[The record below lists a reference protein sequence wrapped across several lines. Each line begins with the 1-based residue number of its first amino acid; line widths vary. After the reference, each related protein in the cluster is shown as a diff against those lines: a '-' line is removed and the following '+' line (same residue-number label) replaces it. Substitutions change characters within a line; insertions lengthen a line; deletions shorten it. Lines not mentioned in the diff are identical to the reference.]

1 MQVDITAMI
10 LLLGVGVVAGSIGA
24 LVGIG
29 GGIIIVPA
37 LALGFGYDI
46 RTSVATSLVAVVATS
61 AAAGTKYAR
70 DGLTNIRLGLTLEVV
85 TAVGGVAGGLI
96 AVSIAPNVIY
106 GVFSLVT
113 LLVAVLMWRHDDERE
128 DPSREA
134 VDSPRA
140 GSDALRS
147 SYVDQAT
154 RRQIDYR
161 PRRLGFGMSLSSV
174 AGVLS
179 GLLGVGGG
187 FLKVP
192 AMTLA
197 MDVPAKAAAATSN
210 FMVGITAVA
219 SLVIYLARG
228 FVQPAV
234 AVPVTL
240 GIVIGAVVMSQFTNK
255 VSGLQVQ
262 RVLSV
267 VLVIIAVQM
276 ALESAGVV
284 AYG

>member
-1 MQVDITAMI
+1 MQVDIAAMV
-10 LLLGVGVVAGSIGA
+10 LLLAVGVFAGSIGA

-61 AAAGTKYAR
+61 AAAGMKYAQE
-70 DGLTNIRLGLTLEVV
+70 GLTNIRLGLTLEVV
-85 TAVGGVAGGLI
+85 TAVGGVVGGLI

-106 GVFSLVT
+106 GVFALVT
-113 LLVAVLMWRHDDERE
+113 LLVAVLMWRHDDERRH
-128 DPSREA
+128 PSQET
-134 VDSPRA
+134 VGSLRA
-140 GSDALRS
+140 GSDILRS

-154 RRQIDYR
+154 RRQIEYR

-240 GIVIGAVVMSQFTNK
+240 GIVLGAVVMSQFTNK
-255 VSGLQVQ
+255 VSGLHVQ

-267 VLVIIAVQM
+267 ILVIIAVQM
-276 ALESAGVV
+276 ALESAGLV

>member
-1 MQVDITAMI
+1 MV
-10 LLLGVGVVAGSIGA
+10 
-24 LVGIG
+24 
-29 GGIIIVPA
+29 
-37 LALGFGYDI
+37 
-46 RTSVATSLVAVVATS
+46 
-61 AAAGTKYAR
+61 
-70 DGLTNIRLGLTLEVV
+70 
-85 TAVGGVAGGLI
+85 GGLI
-96 AVSIAPNVIY
+96 AVSIAANVIY

-113 LLVAVLMWRHDDERE
+113 LLVAVLMWRHDDGRE
-128 DPSREA
+128 DPSEEA
-134 VDSPRA
+134 VDPGRA
-140 GSDALRS
+140 GSGILVS

-154 RRQIDYR
+154 RRQIEYT
-161 PRRLGFGMSLSSV
+161 PRRLGFGMSLSSI

-240 GIVIGAVVMSQFTNK
+240 GIVLGAVVMSQFTNK
-255 VSGLQVQ
+255 VSGLHIQ

-267 VLVIIAVQM
+267 ILAIIAVQM
-276 ALESAGVV
+276 ALESAGLVN
-284 AYG
+284 YG